1 MSELIDRI
9 YDLEKISKEHKEVSD
24 MIAESTKLI
33 NGYKES
39 VISLQAEARKAKGTE
54 ELINSTKL
62 LNDNVVKGGVEMKRY
77 EVEVQKLK
85 EKTEQLTNSEKAAS
99 IEIAKARIE
108 LQAAQKATKDLAIE
122 QIELEAKT
130 KGATGS
136 YNELQKELKFAI
148 KAFRDLSAAEQS
160 QAKGKELIN
169 KIKETQTT
177 LKAIDESMGNY
188 SRNVGNYE
196 DSIKQAATSINGMKE
211 QLKDL
216 NVKLNNMDVNS
227 DEFKETKNVIDNL
240 SLAVDQAAG
249 KVDEF
254 GNKEP
259 KNIAKKNFEDTMIT
273 VGILSSSINALSGAF
288 GDDEEAQKALT
299 KATQGL
305 AISQSVANIVK
316 EKGAIVDTIVL
327 AKEKALAI
335 SKVVLTGLTRIFGLT
350 SVQAWAAAT
359 LGISLLITGIIIL
372 IANFTEII
380 NAMKSFFGI
389 TNEFAETE
397 AKVKSLT
404 KAMEGFNESTQLAT
418 ERMKAEGKSDQ
429 EILNFKKKR
438 YMEELAMNRSRYI
451 ELKKLTRSLTDE
463 EKTQLEESAKFV
475 KSSAAEKYKLQSEQ
489 IALTKSLNQKAS
501 EESKKQSEESR
512 KLDDKALAAK
522 RRLTD
527 SSFALLKDSRE
538 KELKIN
544 AETYARQIEDLRRN
558 GDLTTELKNN
568 LLKAQRSN
576 EDKINKEWD
585 SKKLNDQIKA
595 DELTLENMKK
605 AGQNTLQFEKEILK
619 SRMEAEIL
627 AGGNIAEIKQKYKYM
642 EIDLETQN
650 ADKKTELF
658 AKQLNKEVD
667 TLKNGYSQKQIE
679 LKKQFSEGLI
689 SRKEYEEGLVKI
701 QTDAELA
708 ANAKNIELL
717 KKQLSISELSVDK
730 RAELSKQLADLEI
743 ENENAK
749 LDATIEA
756 NDKKV
761 QSDEDAAGK
770 RKETAEKL
778 ANATLDLFNSIAEFQ
793 TQKSEIRIGELEKE
807 LEVNNTTFDE
817 QQTRLDGAIMSDE
830 SRAAKKIEIENQRAA
845 AEKVIQDKIM
855 AEKVKQAKWQ
865 KAQSIIQA
873 IISTSLGVIAA
884 LGAVPYTP
892 ANIAFAALT
901 ATTGAV
907 NIATIAAQPLPAYEH
922 GTQNHPGG
930 LSLWGERRAEVA
942 VSPSGDTFI
951 ADKPTVSNFEAGT
964 RIYKSVS
971 EYENFMSR
979 QSGEKFSFD
988 YDKFG
993 EKMPQNKIILDSR
1006 GLWGIV
1012 NKQNER
1018 RTLINRTYKRN

>member
-9 YDLEKISKEHKEVSD
+9 WDLQQISKEYKEVSD

-39 VISLQAEARKAKGTE
+39 VINLQAEARKAKGTE

-62 LNDNVVKGGVEMKRY
+62 LNDNVIKGGVEMKRY
-77 EVEVQKLK
+77 EAEVQKLK

-108 LQAAQKATKDLAIE
+108 LQAAQKATKEAALAKIE
-122 QIELEAKT
+122 DEARTAGLAKNYYSL
-130 KGATGS
+130 KA
-136 YNELQKELKFAI
+136 ELKAAE
-148 KAFRDLSAAEQS
+148 KAFKSLSLEEQQS
-160 QAKGKELIN
+160 AKGRELIN
-169 KIKETQTT
+169 KYTE
-177 LKAIDESMGNY
+177 LKKATNATDEAFGNFQH
-188 SRNVGNYE
+188 NVGNYE
-196 DSIKQAATSINGMKE
+196 QSIKNAATSINGMKE

-216 NVKLNNMDVNS
+216 NAKLNNMDVNS

-259 KNIAKKNFEDTMIT
+259 KNIAKKNFEDTMVT

-288 GDDEEAQKALT
+288 GDNEGAQEALT

-501 EESKKQSEESR
+501 EENKKQNEEAR

-544 AETYARQIEDLRRN
+544 AETYTRQIEDLRRS
-558 GDLTTELKNN
+558 GDLTTELKDN
-568 LLKAQRSN
+568 LLQAQKNN
-576 EDKINKEWD
+576 EDKINNEWD

-605 AGQNTLQFEKEILK
+605 SGQNTLQFEKDILK

-627 AGGNIAEIKQKYKYM
+627 AGGNIAEIKQKYRYL

-650 ADKKTELF
+650 ADKKAELF
-658 AKQLNKEVD
+658 AKQLNKEID
-667 TLKNGYSQKQIE
+667 LLKNGYSQKQIE

-689 SRKEYEEGLVKI
+689 SKKDYEEGLVKI

-708 ANAKNIELL
+708 ANAKTIELL
-717 KKQLSISELSVDK
+717 KKQLSISELSTDK
-730 RAELSKQLADLEI
+730 RVELSKQLADLEI

-749 LDATIEA
+749 LDATIEV
-756 NDKKV
+756 NDKKT
-761 QSDEDAAGK
+761 QSDKEASDK
-770 RKETAEKL
+770 RREIAEGL
-778 ANATLDLFNSIAEFQ
+778 VNATMDLFNSIAEFQ

-807 LEVNNTTFDE
+807 LEASNTTFDE

-845 AEKVIQDKIM
+845 AEKAIQAKIM
-855 AEKVKQAKWQ
+855 AEKVKQAKWE

-873 IISTSLGVIAA
+873 VISTAMSIATTTATLGMPLAIPFIALA
-884 LGAVPYTP
+884 AASGAVQ
-892 ANIAFAALT
+892 
-901 ATTGAV
+901 
-907 NIATIAAQPLPAYEH
+907 IATIAAQPLPAYEH
-922 GTQNHPGG
+922 GGVTGQG
-930 LSLWGERRAEVA
+930 LALWGERRAEVA

-979 QSGEKFSFD
+979 QTGEKFSFD
-988 YDKFG
+988 YDKFD
-993 EKMPQNKIILDSR
+993 KMMPRLDVKIDAR
-1006 GLWGIV
+1006 GLLAV
-1012 NKQNER
+1012 KDKQGNR
-1018 RTLINRTYKRN
+1018 RKAINRTFTR

>member
-1 MSELIDRI
+1 
-9 YDLEKISKEHKEVSD
+9 

-39 VISLQAEARKAKGTE
+39 VISLQTEARKAKGTE

-108 LQAAQKATKDLAIE
+108 LQAAQKATKEAALAKIE
-122 QIELEAKT
+122 DEARTAGLT
-130 KGATGS
+130 KNYYSLKA
-136 YNELQKELKFAI
+136 ELKAAE
-148 KAFRDLSAAEQS
+148 KAFKSLSLEEQQS
-160 QAKGKELIN
+160 AKGRELIN
-169 KIKETQTT
+169 KYTE
-177 LKAIDESMGNY
+177 LKKATNATDEAFGNFQH
-188 SRNVGNYE
+188 NVGNYE
-196 DSIKQAATSINGMKE
+196 QSIKNAATSINGMKE

-216 NVKLNNMDVNS
+216 TAKLNTMDVNS
-227 DEFKETKNVIDNL
+227 DEFKKTKNVIDNL

-259 KNIAKKNFEDTMIT
+259 KNIAKKNFEDTMVT

-288 GDDEEAQKALT
+288 GDNEGAQEALT

-305 AISQSVANIVK
+305 AISQSVANVVK

-335 SKVVLTGLTRIFGLT
+335 SKIVLTGLTRIFGLT

-404 KAMEGFNESTQLAT
+404 KAMEGFGETTKLQSD
-418 ERMKAEGKSDQ
+418 RMKAEGKTDQ
-429 EILNFKKKR
+429 QIFDYKKKR
-438 YMEELAMNRSRYI
+438 YNEELELNRRNIKLITSMNKTLS
-451 ELKKLTRSLTDE
+451 EKEKESL
-463 EKTQLEESAKFV
+463 EKSAAFV
-475 KSSAAEKYKLQSEQ
+475 KANKEVQFGFYTEQ
-489 IALTKSLNQKAS
+489 IALSRSLAEKKKEDN
-501 EESKKQSEESR
+501 KKQNDE
-512 KLDDKALAAK
+512 DKKMSDAALAAK

-527 SSFALLKDSRE
+527 SSFALLKDGRE
-538 KELKIN
+538 KELKLN
-544 AETYARQIEDLRRN
+544 GENYTRQIEDLRRS
-558 GDLTTELKNN
+558 GDLTTELKDN
-568 LLKAQRSN
+568 LLQAQKNN

-605 AGQNTLQFEKEILK
+605 AGQNTLEFEKDILK

-627 AGGNIAEIKQKYKYM
+627 AGGNVAEIKQKYRYM

-650 ADKKTELF
+650 ADKKAGLF

-667 TLKNGYSQKQIE
+667 LLKNGYSEKQIE
-679 LKKQFSEGLI
+679 LKKQFSEGKI
-689 SRKEYEEGLVKI
+689 SKKAYEDGLVKI

-708 ANAKNIELL
+708 ANAKTIELL

-778 ANATLDLFNSIAEFQ
+778 VNATLDLFNSIAEFQ
-793 TQKSEIRIGELEKE
+793 TQQSEIRIGELEKE
-807 LEVNNTTFDE
+807 LEVSNTTFDE

-830 SRAAKKIEIENQRAA
+830 SRAAKKIEIENKKAA
-845 AEKVIQDKIM
+845 AEKAIQAKIM
-855 AEKVKQAKWQ
+855 AEKVKQAKWE

-901 ATTGAV
+901 AATGAV
-907 NIATIAAQPLPAYEH
+907 NIATIAAQPLPAFEH
-922 GTQNHPGG
+922 GGVTGQG
-930 LSLWGERRAEVA
+930 LALWGERRAEVA

-964 RIYKSVS
+964 RIYKSVA
-971 EYENFMSR
+971 EYENFMTR

-1018 RTLINRTYKRN
+1018 RTLINRNYKRN